1 MITVSRGPCDSPAVR
16 NRSVMWA
23 ASYRRLRGV
32 SADRSPGRP
41 FQRGPHH
48 GQGCRSPGPDLEGG
62 SPLVEEHSQAV
73 DGPGAG
79 VARGPEQG
87 GPDRLVDEVDNHLPR
102 RQPPRVEGDARSI
115 HPDRGGVDD
124 QVDGALGEDA
134 VDLAE
139 GYRAAPLWAKQ

>member
-1 MITVSRGPCDSPAVR
+1 MITVSRGPCDSPAVK

-32 SADRSPGRP
+32 SRGVSADRSPGSP

-48 GQGCRSPGPDLEGG
+48 GQGGRPPGPDLEGG
-62 SPLVEEHSQAV
+62 GPLVEEHSQAV

-87 GPDRLVDEVDNHLPR
+87 RPDRAVDQVDDHLPR
-102 RQPPRVEGDARSI
+102 RKPPRVEG
-115 HPDRGGVDD
+115 
-124 QVDGALGEDA
+124 
-134 VDLAE
+134 
-139 GYRAAPLWAKQ
+139 